1 MLEQTVIKYNADK
14 ERVVRKVLRVIQL
27 VLLAIAMAIEGMM
40 FSLFFA
46 LGAAGEHWGGAIV
59 YMVLVAMP
67 AVGILLILEW
77 RIRKLDVQY
86 DYYLT
91 DKEFVVWRIIGN
103 SRKPWIN
110 MQLDQVIFCKRYSD
124 LNEEE
129 LQRVHPAV
137 FAACNEE
144 DPMLT
149 LVEADML
156 TIGKRSRPAGLLLEL
171 NNEIFTRIR
180 RAAGQNAFLR

>member
-1 MLEQTVIKYNADK
+1 MLEQTVVKYNAER
-14 ERVVRKVLRVIQL
+14 ERVVRKVLRVIQF
-27 VLLAIAMAIEGMM
+27 VLLAIAMTIEGMM

-46 LGAAGEHWGGAIV
+46 LGAAGEHWLGAVV
-59 YMVLVAMP
+59 YMVLFAMP
-67 AVGILLILEW
+67 AIGVLLLLEW

-110 MQLDQVIFCKRYSD
+110 MQLDQVMFCKRYRD
-124 LNEEE
+124 LDEEE
-129 LQRVHPAV
+129 KKRVRPAI

-149 LVEADML
+149 LVEADMI

-180 RAAGQNAFLR
+180 RSAGQNRFLR